1 MAELGRGTAERLLAN
16 LRDSCSVL
24 IRRRPAVPLEV
35 VLDNGLLAWR
45 SRCVQEARSGVA
57 ARFPR
62 RARLRPEL
70 PIPVEK
76 RLASGRRRARTRRA
90 SELRLR
96 EEPSRIGSPR
106 NTRRSISAQTIAG
119 C

>member
-16 LRDSCSVL
+16 FRDSGGVL
-24 IRRRPAVPLEV
+24 IWRRPAVPFEI

-45 SRCVQEARSGVA
+45 SRCAQEARSGVA
-57 ARFPR
+57 ARLPR
-62 RARLRPEL
+62 RARLPPEL
-70 PIPVEK
+70 PILVEK
-76 RLASGRRRARTRRA
+76 RLASGRRRARIRRA

-96 EEPSRIGSPR
+96 DDPSRFASPR
-106 NTRRSISAQTIAG
+106 NTRRSISARTIAG

>member
-16 LRDSCSVL
+16 LRDSCGVL
-24 IRRRPAVPLEV
+24 IRRRPAVPFEV

-45 SRCVQEARSGVA
+45 SRCAQEARSGVA
-57 ARFPR
+57 ARLLR

-76 RLASGRRRARTRRA
+76 RLASGRRRARIRRA
-90 SELRLR
+90 FELRHRDDL
-96 EEPSRIGSPR
+96 SRIASHR
-106 NTRRSISAQTIAG
+106 NTRRSISARTIAG